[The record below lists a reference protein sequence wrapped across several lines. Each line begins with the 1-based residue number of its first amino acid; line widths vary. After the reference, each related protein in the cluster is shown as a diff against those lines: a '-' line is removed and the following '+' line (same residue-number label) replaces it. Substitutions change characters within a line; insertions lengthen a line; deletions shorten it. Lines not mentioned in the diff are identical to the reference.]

1 MTTLRKLDE
10 LSCKQLKEELR
21 ARYLRIFCAKVK
33 MRASL
38 RQALVDEREDPEIYF
53 FEVDLDICNLL
64 KTMQESLQ
72 NMNDSIRTQIK
83 QLSTMRGVI
92 GTIQHPIVTIQD
104 LMKEKTDEL
113 MGTMLS
119 KTDEL
124 MNKKDEALGT
134 ILSKTDE
141 PIYGLLNKTDELMA
155 TMSRRINDPLLNGD
169 ADNGSAVRDC
179 DNELCKS
186 SSNDKKLD
194 HCCEYHKDEH
204 RPDYVQVILAA
215 YPQAFYEI
223 CADGTSQ
230 GDCKYQ
236 KTCPDPTGA
245 CAEDITSERSPEG
258 GQKNPVRRDASADEC
273 LHIRHYPCALQA
285 CLPDAAGFG
294 ELFDNLTSRGPP
306 AKLQSI
312 H

>member
-1 MTTLRKLDE
+1 
-10 LSCKQLKEELR
+10 
-21 ARYLRIFCAKVK
+21 

-38 RQALVDEREDPEIYF
+38 RQALVDEREDPEIYL
-53 FEVDLDICNLL
+53 FEVDPDIGNLL

-72 NMNDSIRTQIK
+72 NMNDSIQTQIE

-104 LMKEKTDEL
+104 LMKEKTDE
-113 MGTMLS
+113 S
-119 KTDEL
+119 

-134 ILSKTDE
+134 MLSETDE

-155 TMSRRINDPLLNGD
+155 TMSRRINGPLLNED

-186 SSNDKKLD
+186 SSHNKKLD

-204 RPDYVQVILAA
+204 RPDYVHVIPAA

-223 CADGTSQ
+223 CADGTLQ
-230 GDCKYQ
+230 GECKYQ
-236 KTCPDPTGA
+236 KTCQQGPDPTGA
-245 CAEDITSERSPEG
+245 CSVDITSERSPEG
-258 GQKNPVRRDASADEC
+258 GKKNPVRRDAAADEC
-273 LHIRHYPCALQA
+273 LHIRHYPCALHA

-294 ELFDNLTSRGPP
+294 ELLDNLTSWGPP

-312 H
+312 HRESAEATCRTFSLDDHRHDIPRHTDGAHQSAIQHK